1 MKNCHFFILPF
12 DLFLVN
18 LQINIYYIMD
28 NEENELTQGG
38 GQIFDINIEEHMKTA
53 YINYSM
59 SVIVSRALPDV
70 RDGLKP
76 VHRRVLFG
84 MFELGLYSNRPTK
97 KSARIVGEVLGK
109 YHPHGDSSVYDAM
122 VRLAQPWSMRYP
134 LVDGQGNFGSI
145 DGDSPAAMRY
155 TEARLSK
162 LAEEMLADL
171 DKDTVDFQNNF
182 DDSLREPVVLPAK
195 IPNLLLNGSSGI
207 AVGMATN
214 MPPHNLGEIV
224 DGIIAYIDNRDI
236 TVEELMNF
244 IKGPDFPTGGL
255 IYGIDGVIEA
265 YKTGRGR
272 VVVRGEAEF
281 VENNNKSQI
290 IIHSIP
296 YQVNKSDLV
305 QKIANL
311 VESKK
316 IDGITDIR
324 DESDRDGIR
333 VVIDLRRDANANV
346 ILNSLYKFSPLQSS
360 FSINNIALV
369 NGKPETLNLIQL
381 IHYYVEHRHEVI
393 IRRSKYELNEA
404 EKRAHILQGLL
415 KALDFIDEVIAII
428 RASETVDLAKTNLM
442 ERFDFSDIQ
451 ASAIVDMRLRT
462 LTGLE
467 RDKLES
473 EYNELMK
480 KIAYLKDVLSNVDL
494 QMQIIKDELLEIKQK
509 YNDKPRTEIDV
520 HGKNVRIEDLIADEP
535 VVITISHLG
544 YIKRTKLSDYRS
556 QNRGGKGKIASDIR
570 NEDFIENIY
579 IATNHDYLLL
589 FTKKGKVYWLRVF
602 EIPEAARNAKGKPI
616 QNLIAIDADDKIQT
630 IINTK
635 NLEDADAI
643 KDDYV
648 IFITTN
654 GIIKKTSLT
663 FYARPR
669 SSGIIALGIQE
680 DDNLLQVA
688 HTHGN
693 SEIFVATSEGKAVRF
708 DEKEVRPMG
717 RTATGV
723 KALSL
728 NSSTDKVIGMVALEN
743 ENQQILVISEKGYGK
758 RSLLSAYRKTHRGAK
773 GVKAMNITDKTGNIV
788 GIIDVDNPDDD
799 IMIIT
804 KNGIG
809 IRLNISNIPLLNRV
823 TQGVRII
830 NLNSDDAIASVA
842 KIAHDIDNGTINEI
856 KDDNLDIDETDVTIN
871 QDANIDEF

>member
-1 MKNCHFFILPF
+1 
-12 DLFLVN
+12 
-18 LQINIYYIMD
+18 MD

-84 MFELGLYSNRPTK
+84 MYELGLYSNRPTK

-134 LVDGQGNFGSI
+134 LVEGQGNFGSI

-171 DKDTVDFQNNF
+171 EKDTVDFQNNF
-182 DDSLREPVVLPAK
+182 DDSLREPMVLPSK

-214 MPPHNLGEIV
+214 MPPHNLGEVV

-236 TVEELMNF
+236 TVEELMNY

-272 VVVRGEAEF
+272 VVIRGEAEF

-290 IIHSIP
+290 IISSIP

-305 QKIANL
+305 QKIADL

-428 RASETVDLAKTNLM
+428 RASETVDIAKANLM

-451 ASAIVDMRLRT
+451 ATAIVDMRLRT

-473 EYNELMK
+473 EYDELMK

-494 QMQIIKDELLEIKQK
+494 QMQIIKNELLEIKQK

-570 NEDFIENIY
+570 NEDFIENLY

-635 NLEDADAI
+635 NLENADAI

-669 SSGIIALGIQE
+669 NSGIIALGIQD

-688 HTHGN
+688 LTHGN

-708 DEKEVRPMG
+708 NEGEVRPMG

-773 GVKAMNITDKTGNIV
+773 GIKAMNTTDKTGNLIS
-788 GIIDVDNPDDD
+788 IIDVDNPDDD

-809 IRLNISNIPLLNRV
+809 IRLNISNMPLLNRV

-842 KIAHDIDNGTINEI
+842 KIAHDIDNSSINEI
-856 KDDNLDIDETDVTIN
+856 EEDNIDIDETDATIN
-871 QDANIDEF
+871 QDANLEEL

>member
-1 MKNCHFFILPF
+1 
-12 DLFLVN
+12 
-18 LQINIYYIMD
+18 MD

-84 MFELGLYSNRPTK
+84 MYELGLYSNRPTK

-109 YHPHGDSSVYDAM
+109 YHPHGDSSVYGAM

-134 LVDGQGNFGSI
+134 LVEGQGNFGSI

-171 DKDTVDFQNNF
+171 EKDTVDFQNNF
-182 DDSLREPVVLPAK
+182 DDSLREPMVLPSK

-214 MPPHNLGEIV
+214 MPPHNLGEVV

-272 VVVRGEAEF
+272 VVIRGEAEF

-290 IIHSIP
+290 IISSIP

-305 QKIANL
+305 QKIADL

-428 RASETVDLAKTNLM
+428 RASETVDIAKANLM

-451 ASAIVDMRLRT
+451 AAAIVDMRLRT

-473 EYNELMK
+473 EYDELMK

-494 QMQIIKDELLEIKQK
+494 QMQIIKNELLEIKQK

-570 NEDFIENIY
+570 NEDFIENLY

-635 NLEDADAI
+635 NLENADAI

-669 SSGIIALGIQE
+669 NSGIIALGIQD

-688 HTHGN
+688 LTHGN

-708 DEKEVRPMG
+708 NEEEVRPMG

-773 GVKAMNITDKTGNIV
+773 GIKAMNTTDKTGNLIS
-788 GIIDVDNPDDD
+788 IIDVDNPDDD

-809 IRLNISNIPLLNRV
+809 IRLNISNMPLLNRV

-842 KIAHDIDNGTINEI
+842 KIAHDIDNSSINEI
-856 KDDNLDIDETDVTIN
+856 EEDNIDIDETDATDATIN
-871 QDANIDEF
+871 QDANLEEL

>member
-1 MKNCHFFILPF
+1 
-12 DLFLVN
+12 
-18 LQINIYYIMD
+18 MD

-84 MFELGLYSNRPTK
+84 MYELGLYSNRPTK

-134 LVDGQGNFGSI
+134 LVEGQGNFGSI

-171 DKDTVDFQNNF
+171 EKDTVDFQNNF
-182 DDSLREPVVLPAK
+182 DDSLREPMVLPSK

-214 MPPHNLGEIV
+214 MPPHNLGEVV

-272 VVVRGEAEF
+272 VVIRGEAEF

-290 IIHSIP
+290 IISSIP

-305 QKIANL
+305 QKIADL

-428 RASETVDLAKTNLM
+428 RASETVDIAKANLM

-451 ASAIVDMRLRT
+451 ATAIVDMRLRT

-473 EYNELMK
+473 EYDELMK

-494 QMQIIKDELLEIKQK
+494 QMQIIKNELLEIKQK

-570 NEDFIENIY
+570 NEDFIENLY

-589 FTKKGKVYWLRVF
+589 FTKKGKVYWMRVF

-635 NLEDADAI
+635 NLENADAI

-669 SSGIIALGIQE
+669 NSGIIALGIQD

-688 HTHGN
+688 LTHGN

-708 DEKEVRPMG
+708 NEEEVRPMG

-773 GVKAMNITDKTGNIV
+773 GIKAMNTTDKTGNLIS
-788 GIIDVDNPDDD
+788 IIDVDNPDDD

-809 IRLNISNIPLLNRV
+809 IRLNISNMPLLNRV

-842 KIAHDIDNGTINEI
+842 KIAHDIDNSSINEI
-856 KDDNLDIDETDVTIN
+856 EEDNLDIDETDATIN
-871 QDANIDEF
+871 QDANLEEL

>member
-1 MKNCHFFILPF
+1 
-12 DLFLVN
+12 
-18 LQINIYYIMD
+18 MD
-28 NEENELTQGG
+28 NEANELTQGG

-155 TEARLSK
+155 TEAKLSK

-182 DDSLREPVVLPAK
+182 DDSLREPMVLPAK

-290 IIHSIP
+290 IISSIP

-393 IRRSKYELNEA
+393 IRRSRYELNEA

-428 RASETVDLAKTNLM
+428 RASETVDIAKTNLM

-788 GIIDVDNPDDD
+788 SIIDVDNPDDD

-842 KIAHDIDNGTINEI
+842 KIAHDIDNGSINEI
-856 KDDNLDIDETDVTIN
+856 EEDNLNNDETDVTIN
-871 QDANIDEF
+871 QDANLDEF

>member
-1 MKNCHFFILPF
+1 
-12 DLFLVN
+12 
-18 LQINIYYIMD
+18 
-28 NEENELTQGG
+28 
-38 GQIFDINIEEHMKTA
+38 
-53 YINYSM
+53 
-59 SVIVSRALPDV
+59 
-70 RDGLKP
+70 
-76 VHRRVLFG
+76 
-84 MFELGLYSNRPTK
+84 
-97 KSARIVGEVLGK
+97 
-109 YHPHGDSSVYDAM
+109 
-122 VRLAQPWSMRYP
+122 
-134 LVDGQGNFGSI
+134 
-145 DGDSPAAMRY
+145 
-155 TEARLSK
+155 
-162 LAEEMLADL
+162 
-171 DKDTVDFQNNF
+171 
-182 DDSLREPVVLPAK
+182 
-195 IPNLLLNGSSGI
+195 
-207 AVGMATN
+207 
-214 MPPHNLGEIV
+214 MPPHNLGEVV

-272 VVVRGEAEF
+272 VVIRGEAEF

-290 IIHSIP
+290 IISSIP

-305 QKIANL
+305 QKIADL

-428 RASETVDLAKTNLM
+428 RASETVDIAKANLM

-451 ASAIVDMRLRT
+451 ATAIVDMRLRT

-473 EYNELMK
+473 EYDELMK

-494 QMQIIKDELLEIKQK
+494 QMQIIKNELLEIKQK

-570 NEDFIENIY
+570 NEDFIENLY

-635 NLEDADAI
+635 NLENADAI
-643 KDDYV
+643 KDD
-648 IFITTN
+648 
-654 GIIKKTSLT
+654 
-663 FYARPR
+663 
-669 SSGIIALGIQE
+669 
-680 DDNLLQVA
+680 
-688 HTHGN
+688 
-693 SEIFVATSEGKAVRF
+693 
-708 DEKEVRPMG
+708 
-717 RTATGV
+717 
-723 KALSL
+723 
-728 NSSTDKVIGMVALEN
+728 
-743 ENQQILVISEKGYGK
+743 
-758 RSLLSAYRKTHRGAK
+758 
-773 GVKAMNITDKTGNIV
+773 
-788 GIIDVDNPDDD
+788 
-799 IMIIT
+799 
-804 KNGIG
+804 
-809 IRLNISNIPLLNRV
+809 
-823 TQGVRII
+823 
-830 NLNSDDAIASVA
+830 
-842 KIAHDIDNGTINEI
+842 
-856 KDDNLDIDETDVTIN
+856 
-871 QDANIDEF
+871 

>member
-1 MKNCHFFILPF
+1 M
-12 DLFLVN
+12 
-18 LQINIYYIMD
+18 Y
-28 NEENELTQGG
+28 
-38 GQIFDINIEEHMKTA
+38 
-53 YINYSM
+53 
-59 SVIVSRALPDV
+59 
-70 RDGLKP
+70 
-76 VHRRVLFG
+76 
-84 MFELGLYSNRPTK
+84 ELGLYSNRPTK

-134 LVDGQGNFGSI
+134 LVEGQGNFGSI

-171 DKDTVDFQNNF
+171 EKDTVDFQNNF
-182 DDSLREPVVLPAK
+182 DDSLREPMVLPSK

-214 MPPHNLGEIV
+214 MPPHNLGEVV

-236 TVEELMNF
+236 TVEELMNY

-272 VVVRGEAEF
+272 VVIRGEAEF

-290 IIHSIP
+290 IISSIP

-305 QKIANL
+305 QKIADL

-428 RASETVDLAKTNLM
+428 RASETVDIAKANLM

-451 ASAIVDMRLRT
+451 AAAIVDMRLRT

-473 EYNELMK
+473 EYDELMK

-494 QMQIIKDELLEIKQK
+494 QMQIIKNELLEIKQK

-570 NEDFIENIY
+570 NEDFIENLY

-635 NLEDADAI
+635 NLENADAI

-669 SSGIIALGIQE
+669 NSGIIALGIQD

-688 HTHGN
+688 LTHGN

-708 DEKEVRPMG
+708 NEEEVRPMG

-773 GVKAMNITDKTGNIV
+773 GIKAMNTTDKTGNLIS
-788 GIIDVDNPDDD
+788 IIDVDNPDDD

-809 IRLNISNIPLLNRV
+809 IRLNISNMPLLNRV

-842 KIAHDIDNGTINEI
+842 KIAHDIDNSSINEI
-856 KDDNLDIDETDVTIN
+856 EEDNLDIDETDATIN
-871 QDANIDEF
+871 QNANLEEL

>member
-1 MKNCHFFILPF
+1 
-12 DLFLVN
+12 
-18 LQINIYYIMD
+18 MD

-84 MFELGLYSNRPTK
+84 MYELGLYSNRPTK

-134 LVDGQGNFGSI
+134 LVEGQGNFGSI

-171 DKDTVDFQNNF
+171 EKDTVDFQNNF
-182 DDSLREPVVLPAK
+182 DDSLREPMVLPSK

-214 MPPHNLGEIV
+214 MPPHNLGEVV

-236 TVEELMNF
+236 TVEELMNY

-272 VVVRGEAEF
+272 VVIRGEAEF

-290 IIHSIP
+290 IISSIP

-305 QKIANL
+305 QKIADL

-428 RASETVDLAKTNLM
+428 RASETVDIAKANLM

-451 ASAIVDMRLRT
+451 ATAIVDMRLRT

-473 EYNELMK
+473 EYDELMK

-494 QMQIIKDELLEIKQK
+494 QMQIIKNELLEIKQK

-570 NEDFIENIY
+570 NEDFIENLY

-635 NLEDADAI
+635 NLENADAI

-669 SSGIIALGIQE
+669 NSGIIALGIQD

-688 HTHGN
+688 LTHGN

-708 DEKEVRPMG
+708 NEEEVRPMG

-773 GVKAMNITDKTGNIV
+773 GIKAMNTTDKTGNLV
-788 GIIDVDNPDDD
+788 SIIDVDNPDDD

-809 IRLNISNIPLLNRV
+809 IRLNISNMPLLNRV

-842 KIAHDIDNGTINEI
+842 KIAHDIDNSSINEI
-856 KDDNLDIDETDVTIN
+856 EEDNIDIDETDATIN
-871 QDANIDEF
+871 QDANLEEL

>member
-1 MKNCHFFILPF
+1 
-12 DLFLVN
+12 
-18 LQINIYYIMD
+18 
-28 NEENELTQGG
+28 
-38 GQIFDINIEEHMKTA
+38 
-53 YINYSM
+53 
-59 SVIVSRALPDV
+59 
-70 RDGLKP
+70 
-76 VHRRVLFG
+76 
-84 MFELGLYSNRPTK
+84 
-97 KSARIVGEVLGK
+97 
-109 YHPHGDSSVYDAM
+109 
-122 VRLAQPWSMRYP
+122 
-134 LVDGQGNFGSI
+134 
-145 DGDSPAAMRY
+145 
-155 TEARLSK
+155 
-162 LAEEMLADL
+162 
-171 DKDTVDFQNNF
+171 
-182 DDSLREPVVLPAK
+182 
-195 IPNLLLNGSSGI
+195 
-207 AVGMATN
+207 
-214 MPPHNLGEIV
+214 
-224 DGIIAYIDNRDI
+224 
-236 TVEELMNF
+236 LMNF

-272 VVVRGEAEF
+272 VVIRGEAEF

-290 IIHSIP
+290 IISSIP

-305 QKIANL
+305 QKIADL

-428 RASETVDLAKTNLM
+428 RASETVDIAKANLM

-451 ASAIVDMRLRT
+451 ATAIVDMRLRT

-473 EYNELMK
+473 EYDELMK

-494 QMQIIKDELLEIKQK
+494 QMQIIKNELLEIKQK

-570 NEDFIENIY
+570 NEDFIENLY

-635 NLEDADAI
+635 NLENADAI

-663 FYARPR
+663 FYARR
-669 SSGIIALGIQE
+669 RNSGIIALGIQD

-688 HTHGN
+688 LTHGN

-708 DEKEVRPMG
+708 NEEEVRPMG

-773 GVKAMNITDKTGNIV
+773 GIKAMNTTDKTGNLIS
-788 GIIDVDNPDDD
+788 IIDVDNPDDD

-809 IRLNISNIPLLNRV
+809 IRLNISNMPLLNRV

-842 KIAHDIDNGTINEI
+842 KIAHDIDNSSINEI
-856 KDDNLDIDETDVTIN
+856 EEDNLDIDETDATIN
-871 QDANIDEF
+871 QDANLEEL

>member
-1 MKNCHFFILPF
+1 
-12 DLFLVN
+12 
-18 LQINIYYIMD
+18 MD
-28 NEENELTQGG
+28 EENELTQGG

-155 TEARLSK
+155 TEAKLSK

-182 DDSLREPVVLPAK
+182 DDSLREPMVLPAK

-290 IIHSIP
+290 IISSIP

-324 DESDRDGIR
+324 DESDKDGIR

-428 RASETVDLAKTNLM
+428 RASETVDLAKANLI

-451 ASAIVDMRLRT
+451 ATAIVDMRLRT

-473 EYNELMK
+473 EYDELMK
-480 KIAYLKDVLSNVDL
+480 KIAYLQDVLSNVDL

-570 NEDFIENIY
+570 NEDFIENLY

-616 QNLIAIDADDKIQT
+616 QNLIAINADDKIQT

>member
-1 MKNCHFFILPF
+1 
-12 DLFLVN
+12 
-18 LQINIYYIMD
+18 MD

-84 MFELGLYSNRPTK
+84 MYELGLYSNRPTK

-134 LVDGQGNFGSI
+134 LVEGQGNFGSI

-171 DKDTVDFQNNF
+171 EKDTVDFQNNF
-182 DDSLREPVVLPAK
+182 DDSLREPMVLPSK

-214 MPPHNLGEIV
+214 MPPHNLGEVV

-236 TVEELMNF
+236 TVEELMNY

-272 VVVRGEAEF
+272 VVIRGEAEF

-290 IIHSIP
+290 IISSIP

-305 QKIANL
+305 QKIADL

-428 RASETVDLAKTNLM
+428 RASETVDIAKANLM

-451 ASAIVDMRLRT
+451 ATAIVDMRLRT

-473 EYNELMK
+473 EYDELMK

-494 QMQIIKDELLEIKQK
+494 QMQIIKNELLEIKQK

-570 NEDFIENIY
+570 NEDFIENLY

-635 NLEDADAI
+635 NLENADAI

-669 SSGIIALGIQE
+669 NSGIIALGIQD

-688 HTHGN
+688 LTHGN

-708 DEKEVRPMG
+708 NEEEVRPMG

-773 GVKAMNITDKTGNIV
+773 GIKAMNTTDKTGNLIS
-788 GIIDVDNPDDD
+788 IIDVDNPDDD

-809 IRLNISNIPLLNRV
+809 IRLNISNMPLLNRV

-842 KIAHDIDNGTINEI
+842 KIAHDIDNSSINEI
-856 KDDNLDIDETDVTIN
+856 EEDNLDIDETDATIN
-871 QDANIDEF
+871 QDANLEEL

>member
-1 MKNCHFFILPF
+1 
-12 DLFLVN
+12 
-18 LQINIYYIMD
+18 MD
-28 NEENELTQGG
+28 NENELKQGG
-38 GQIFDINIEEHMKTA
+38 GQVFDINIEEHMKTA

-76 VHRRVLFG
+76 VHRRVLYG
-84 MFELGLYSNRPTK
+84 MDGLGLASNKATK

-134 LVDGQGNFGSI
+134 LVEGQGNFGSI

-155 TEARLSK
+155 TEARLTK

-171 DKDTVDFQNNF
+171 DKNTVDFQNNF
-182 DDSLREPVVLPAK
+182 DDSLTEPTVLPAK
-195 IPNLLLNGSSGI
+195 IPNLLLNGASGI

-214 MPPHNLGEIV
+214 MPPHNLGEVVDAIV
-224 DGIIAYIDNRDI
+224 AYIDNRDI

-244 IKGPDFPTGGL
+244 IKGPDFPTGGI

-290 IIHSIP
+290 IISSIP

-305 QKIANL
+305 QKIADL

-324 DESDRDGIR
+324 DESNREGIR
-333 VVIDLRRDANANV
+333 IVIDLRRDANANV
-346 ILNSLYKFSPLQSS
+346 ILNSLYKFSTLQSS

-428 RASETVDLAKTNLM
+428 RASETVDKAKTNLI

-451 ASAIVDMRLRT
+451 ATAIVDMRLRT

-467 RDKLES
+467 RDKLQS
-473 EYNELMK
+473 EYDELMK
-480 KIAYLKDVLSNVDL
+480 KIAYLKDILSNVDL
-494 QMQIIKDELLEIKQK
+494 QMKIIKDELLEIKEK
-509 YNDKPRTEIDV
+509 YNDKTRTEIDV

-544 YIKRTKLSDYRS
+544 YIKRTKLVDYRS

-570 NEDFIENIY
+570 NEDFIENMY

-616 QNLIAIDADDKIQT
+616 QNLIAIDSDDKIQT

-635 NLEDADAI
+635 NLDNPDAI

-648 IFITTN
+648 IFITTK
-654 GIIKKTSLT
+654 GIIKKTSLS

-669 SSGIIALGIQE
+669 SSGIIALGIQD

-688 HTHGN
+688 LTHGN

-708 DEKEVRPMG
+708 NEKEVRPMG

-723 KALSL
+723 KAISL
-728 NSSTDKVIGMVALEN
+728 NSAKDKVIGMVALEN
-743 ENQQILVISEKGYGK
+743 ENQQILVLSEKGYGK
-758 RSLLSAYRKTHRGAK
+758 RSLLSAYRKTHRSAK
-773 GVKAMNITDKTGNIV
+773 GIKAMNITNKTGNLI
-788 GIIDVDNPDDD
+788 GIIDVDNENDD

-809 IRLNISNIPLLNRV
+809 IRLNIANIPLLNRV

-830 NLNSDDAIASVA
+830 NLNTDDSLASIA
-842 KIAHDIDNGTINEI
+842 KIAHDIDNGLINE
-856 KDDNLDIDETDVTIN
+856 LDVNNDEVNIDTNETDITIN
-871 QDANIDEF
+871 QDTDIDKF

>member
-1 MKNCHFFILPF
+1 
-12 DLFLVN
+12 
-18 LQINIYYIMD
+18 MD

-84 MFELGLYSNRPTK
+84 MYELGLYSNRPTK

-109 YHPHGDSSVYDAM
+109 YHPHGDLSVYDAM

-134 LVDGQGNFGSI
+134 LVEGQGNFGSI

-171 DKDTVDFQNNF
+171 EKDTVDFQNNF
-182 DDSLREPVVLPAK
+182 DDSLREPMVLPSK

-214 MPPHNLGEIV
+214 MPPHNLGEVV

-272 VVVRGEAEF
+272 VVIRGEAEF

-290 IIHSIP
+290 IISSIP

-305 QKIANL
+305 QKIADL

-428 RASETVDLAKTNLM
+428 RASETVDIAKANLM

-451 ASAIVDMRLRT
+451 AAAIVDMRLRT

-473 EYNELMK
+473 EYDELMK

-494 QMQIIKDELLEIKQK
+494 QMQIIKNELLEIKQK

-570 NEDFIENIY
+570 NEDFIENLY

-635 NLEDADAI
+635 NLENADAI

-669 SSGIIALGIQE
+669 NSGIIALGIQD

-688 HTHGN
+688 LTHGN

-708 DEKEVRPMG
+708 NEEEVRPMG

-773 GVKAMNITDKTGNIV
+773 GIKAMNTTDKTGNLIS
-788 GIIDVDNPDDD
+788 IIDVDNPDDD

-809 IRLNISNIPLLNRV
+809 IRLNISNMPLLNRV

-842 KIAHDIDNGTINEI
+842 KIAHDIDNSSINEI
-856 KDDNLDIDETDVTIN
+856 EEDNLDIDETDATIN
-871 QDANIDEF
+871 QDANLEEL

>member
-1 MKNCHFFILPF
+1 
-12 DLFLVN
+12 
-18 LQINIYYIMD
+18 MD

-84 MFELGLYSNRPTK
+84 MYELGLYSNRPTK

-134 LVDGQGNFGSI
+134 LVEGQGNFGSI

-171 DKDTVDFQNNF
+171 EKDTVDFQNNF
-182 DDSLREPVVLPAK
+182 DDSLREPMVLPSK

-214 MPPHNLGEIV
+214 MPPHNLGEVV

-236 TVEELMNF
+236 TVEELMNY

-272 VVVRGEAEF
+272 VVIRGEAEF

-290 IIHSIP
+290 IISSIP

-305 QKIANL
+305 QKIADL

-428 RASETVDLAKTNLM
+428 RASETVDIAKANLM

-451 ASAIVDMRLRT
+451 ATAIVDMRLRT

-473 EYNELMK
+473 EYDELMK

-494 QMQIIKDELLEIKQK
+494 QMQIIKNELLEIKQK

-570 NEDFIENIY
+570 NEDFIENLY

-635 NLEDADAI
+635 NLENADAI

-669 SSGIIALGIQE
+669 NSGIIALGIQD

-688 HTHGN
+688 LTHGN

-708 DEKEVRPMG
+708 NEEEVRPMG

-773 GVKAMNITDKTGNIV
+773 GIKAMNTTDKTGNLIS
-788 GIIDVDNPDDD
+788 IIDVDNPDDD

-809 IRLNISNIPLLNRV
+809 IRLNISNMPLLNRV

-842 KIAHDIDNGTINEI
+842 KIAHDIDNSSINEI
-856 KDDNLDIDETDVTIN
+856 EEDNIDIDETDATIN
-871 QDANIDEF
+871 QDANLEEL

>member
-1 MKNCHFFILPF
+1 
-12 DLFLVN
+12 
-18 LQINIYYIMD
+18 MD

-84 MFELGLYSNRPTK
+84 MYELGLYSNRPTK

-134 LVDGQGNFGSI
+134 LVEGQGNFGSI

-171 DKDTVDFQNNF
+171 EKDTVDFQNNF
-182 DDSLREPVVLPAK
+182 DDSLREPMVLPSK

-214 MPPHNLGEIV
+214 MPPHNLGEVV

-272 VVVRGEAEF
+272 VVIRGEAEF

-290 IIHSIP
+290 IISSIP

-305 QKIANL
+305 QKIADL

-428 RASETVDLAKTNLM
+428 RASETVDIAKANLM

-451 ASAIVDMRLRT
+451 ATAIVDMRLRT

-473 EYNELMK
+473 EYDELMK

-494 QMQIIKDELLEIKQK
+494 QMQIIKNELLEIKQK

-570 NEDFIENIY
+570 NEDFIENLY

-635 NLEDADAI
+635 NLENADAI

-669 SSGIIALGIQE
+669 NSGIIALGIQD

-688 HTHGN
+688 LTHGN

-708 DEKEVRPMG
+708 NEEEVRPMG

-773 GVKAMNITDKTGNIV
+773 GIKAMNTTDKTGNLIS
-788 GIIDVDNPDDD
+788 IIDVDNPDDD

-842 KIAHDIDNGTINEI
+842 KIAHDIDNSPINENEI
-856 KDDNLDIDETDVTIN
+856 EEDNLDIDETDVTID
-871 QDANIDEF
+871 QDANLDEL

>member
-1 MKNCHFFILPF
+1 
-12 DLFLVN
+12 
-18 LQINIYYIMD
+18 MD

-84 MFELGLYSNRPTK
+84 MYELGLYSNRPTK

-134 LVDGQGNFGSI
+134 LVEGQGNFGSI

-171 DKDTVDFQNNF
+171 EKDTVDFQNNF
-182 DDSLREPVVLPAK
+182 DDSLREPMVLPSK

-214 MPPHNLGEIV
+214 MPPHNLGEVV

-236 TVEELMNF
+236 TVEELMNY

-272 VVVRGEAEF
+272 VVIRGEAEF

-290 IIHSIP
+290 IISSIP

-305 QKIANL
+305 QKIADL

-428 RASETVDLAKTNLM
+428 RASETVDIAKANLM

-451 ASAIVDMRLRT
+451 ATAIVDMRLRT

-473 EYNELMK
+473 EYDELMK

-494 QMQIIKDELLEIKQK
+494 QMQIIKNELLEIKQK

-570 NEDFIENIY
+570 NEDFIENLY

-635 NLEDADAI
+635 NLENADAI

-669 SSGIIALGIQE
+669 NSGIIALGIQD

-688 HTHGN
+688 LTHGN

-708 DEKEVRPMG
+708 NEGEVRPMG

-773 GVKAMNITDKTGNIV
+773 GIKAMNTTDKTGNLIS
-788 GIIDVDNPDDD
+788 IIDVDNPDDD

-809 IRLNISNIPLLNRV
+809 IRLNISNMPLLNRV

-842 KIAHDIDNGTINEI
+842 KIAHDIDNSSINEI
-856 KDDNLDIDETDVTIN
+856 EEDNLDIDETDATIN
-871 QDANIDEF
+871 QDANLDEL

>member
-1 MKNCHFFILPF
+1 
-12 DLFLVN
+12 
-18 LQINIYYIMD
+18 MD

-84 MFELGLYSNRPTK
+84 MYELGLYSNRPTK

-134 LVDGQGNFGSI
+134 LVEGQGNFGSI

-171 DKDTVDFQNNF
+171 EKDTVDFQNNF
-182 DDSLREPVVLPAK
+182 DDSLREPMVLPSK

-214 MPPHNLGEIV
+214 MPPHNLGEVV

-272 VVVRGEAEF
+272 VVIRGEAEF

-290 IIHSIP
+290 IISSIP

-305 QKIANL
+305 QKIADL

-428 RASETVDLAKTNLM
+428 RASETVDIAKANLM

-451 ASAIVDMRLRT
+451 ATAIVDMRLRT

-473 EYNELMK
+473 EYDELMK

-494 QMQIIKDELLEIKQK
+494 QMQIIKNELLEIKQK

-570 NEDFIENIY
+570 NEDFIENLY

-635 NLEDADAI
+635 NLENADAI

-669 SSGIIALGIQE
+669 NSGIIALGIQD

-688 HTHGN
+688 LTHGN

-708 DEKEVRPMG
+708 NEGEVRPMG

-773 GVKAMNITDKTGNIV
+773 GIKAMNTTDKTGNLIS
-788 GIIDVDNPDDD
+788 IIDVDNPDDD

-809 IRLNISNIPLLNRV
+809 IRLNISNMPLLNRV

-842 KIAHDIDNGTINEI
+842 KIAHDIDNSSINEI
-856 KDDNLDIDETDVTIN
+856 EEDNIDIDETDATIN
-871 QDANIDEF
+871 QDANLEEL

>member
-1 MKNCHFFILPF
+1 
-12 DLFLVN
+12 
-18 LQINIYYIMD
+18 
-28 NEENELTQGG
+28 
-38 GQIFDINIEEHMKTA
+38 
-53 YINYSM
+53 
-59 SVIVSRALPDV
+59 
-70 RDGLKP
+70 
-76 VHRRVLFG
+76 
-84 MFELGLYSNRPTK
+84 
-97 KSARIVGEVLGK
+97 
-109 YHPHGDSSVYDAM
+109 
-122 VRLAQPWSMRYP
+122 
-134 LVDGQGNFGSI
+134 FGSI

-182 DDSLREPVVLPAK
+182 DDSLREPMVLPSK

-214 MPPHNLGEIV
+214 MPPHNLGEVV
-224 DGIIAYIDNRDI
+224 DSIIAYIDNRDI
-236 TVEELMNF
+236 TVEELMKF

-305 QKIANL
+305 QKIADL

-393 IRRSKYELNEA
+393 IRRSRYELNEA

-428 RASETVDLAKTNLM
+428 RASETVDIAKTNLM

-473 EYNELMK
+473 EYDELMK
-480 KIAYLKDVLSNVDL
+480 KIAYLKDVLNNVDL

-602 EIPEAARNAKGKPI
+602 EIPEAARNTKGKPI

-635 NLEDADAI
+635 NLENTDAI

-669 SSGIIALGIQE
+669 NSGIIALGIQD

-688 HTHGN
+688 LTHGN

-708 DEKEVRPMG
+708 NEKEVRPMG

-773 GVKAMNITDKTGNIV
+773 GIKAMNTTDKTGNLIA
-788 GIIDVDNPDDD
+788 IIDVDNPDDD

-809 IRLNISNIPLLNRV
+809 IRLNISNIPQLNRV

-842 KIAHDIDNGTINEI
+842 KIAHDIDNGSINEI
-856 KDDNLDIDETDVTIN
+856 EEDNINNDKTDVTIN
-871 QDANIDEF
+871 QDANLDEL

>member
-1 MKNCHFFILPF
+1 
-12 DLFLVN
+12 
-18 LQINIYYIMD
+18 MD
-28 NEENELTQGG
+28 NENELKQGG
-38 GQIFDINIEEHMKTA
+38 GQVFDINIEEHMKTA

-76 VHRRVLFG
+76 VHRRVLYG
-84 MFELGLYSNRPTK
+84 MDGLGLASNKATK

-134 LVDGQGNFGSI
+134 LVEGQGNFGSI

-155 TEARLSK
+155 TEARLTK

-171 DKDTVDFQNNF
+171 DKNTVDFQNNF
-182 DDSLREPVVLPAK
+182 DDSLTEPTVLPAK
-195 IPNLLLNGSSGI
+195 IPNLLLNGASGI

-214 MPPHNLGEIV
+214 MPPHNLGEVVDAIV
-224 DGIIAYIDNRDI
+224 AYIDNRDI

-244 IKGPDFPTGGL
+244 IKGPDFPTGGI

-272 VVVRGEAEF
+272 VVVRGEAEY

-290 IIHSIP
+290 IISSIP

-305 QKIANL
+305 QKIADL

-324 DESDRDGIR
+324 DESNREGIR
-333 VVIDLRRDANANV
+333 IVIDLRRDANANV
-346 ILNSLYKFSPLQSS
+346 ILNSLYKFSTLQSS

-428 RASETVDLAKTNLM
+428 RASETVDKAKTNLI

-451 ASAIVDMRLRT
+451 ATAIVDMRLRT

-467 RDKLES
+467 RDKLQS
-473 EYNELMK
+473 EYDELMK
-480 KIAYLKDVLSNVDL
+480 KIAYLKDILSNVDL
-494 QMQIIKDELLEIKQK
+494 QMKIIKDELLEIKEK
-509 YNDKPRTEIDV
+509 YNDKTRTEIDV

-544 YIKRTKLSDYRS
+544 YIKRTKLVDYRS

-570 NEDFIENIY
+570 NEDFIENMY

-616 QNLIAIDADDKIQT
+616 QNLIAIDSDDKIQT

-635 NLEDADAI
+635 NLDNPDAI

-648 IFITTN
+648 IFITTK
-654 GIIKKTSLT
+654 GIIKKTSLS

-669 SSGIIALGIQE
+669 SSGIIALGIQD

-688 HTHGN
+688 LTHGN

-708 DEKEVRPMG
+708 NEKEVRPMG

-723 KALSL
+723 KAISL
-728 NSSTDKVIGMVALEN
+728 NSAKDKVIGMVALEN
-743 ENQQILVISEKGYGK
+743 ENQQILVLSEKGYGK
-758 RSLLSAYRKTHRGAK
+758 RSLLSAYRKTHRSAK
-773 GVKAMNITDKTGNIV
+773 GIKAMNITNKTGNLI
-788 GIIDVDNPDDD
+788 GIIDVDNENDD

-809 IRLNISNIPLLNRV
+809 IRLNIANIPLLNRV

-830 NLNSDDAIASVA
+830 NLNTDDSLASIA
-842 KIAHDIDNGTINEI
+842 KIAHDIDNGLINE
-856 KDDNLDIDETDVTIN
+856 LDVNNDEVNIDTNETDITIN
-871 QDANIDEF
+871 QDTDIDKF

>member
-1 MKNCHFFILPF
+1 
-12 DLFLVN
+12 
-18 LQINIYYIMD
+18 MD

-84 MFELGLYSNRPTK
+84 MYELGLYSNRPTK

-134 LVDGQGNFGSI
+134 LVEGQGNFGSI

-171 DKDTVDFQNNF
+171 EKDTVDFQNNF
-182 DDSLREPVVLPAK
+182 DDSLREPMVLPSK

-214 MPPHNLGEIV
+214 MPPHNLGEVV

-272 VVVRGEAEF
+272 VVIRGEAEF

-290 IIHSIP
+290 IISSIP

-305 QKIANL
+305 QKIADL

-428 RASETVDLAKTNLM
+428 RASETVDIAKANLM

-451 ASAIVDMRLRT
+451 ATAIVDMRLRT

-473 EYNELMK
+473 EYDELMK

-494 QMQIIKDELLEIKQK
+494 QMQIIKNELLEIKQK

-556 QNRGGKGKIASDIR
+556 QNRGGKGKKASDIR
-570 NEDFIENIY
+570 NEDFIENLY

-635 NLEDADAI
+635 NLENADAI

-669 SSGIIALGIQE
+669 NSGIIALGIQD

-688 HTHGN
+688 LTHGN

-708 DEKEVRPMG
+708 NEEEVRPMG

-773 GVKAMNITDKTGNIV
+773 GIKAMNTTDKTGNLIS
-788 GIIDVDNPDDD
+788 IIDVDNPDDD

-809 IRLNISNIPLLNRV
+809 IRLNISNMPLLNRV

-842 KIAHDIDNGTINEI
+842 KIAHDIDNSSINEI
-856 KDDNLDIDETDVTIN
+856 EEDNIDIDETDATIN
-871 QDANIDEF
+871 QDANLEEL

>member
-1 MKNCHFFILPF
+1 
-12 DLFLVN
+12 
-18 LQINIYYIMD
+18 MD

-182 DDSLREPVVLPAK
+182 DDSLREPMVLPSK

-236 TVEELMNF
+236 TVEELMKF

-305 QKIANL
+305 QKIADL

-428 RASETVDLAKTNLM
+428 RASETVDIAKANLM
-442 ERFDFSDIQ
+442 ERFEFSDIQ
-451 ASAIVDMRLRT
+451 ATAIVDMRLRT

-473 EYNELMK
+473 EYDELMK
-480 KIAYLKDVLSNVDL
+480 KIAYLKDVLANVDL

-570 NEDFIENIY
+570 NEDFIENLY

-602 EIPEAARNAKGKPI
+602 EIPEAARNTKGKPI

-635 NLEDADAI
+635 NLENTDAI

-669 SSGIIALGIQE
+669 NSGIIALGIQD

-688 HTHGN
+688 LTHGN

-708 DEKEVRPMG
+708 NEKEVRPMG

-773 GVKAMNITDKTGNIV
+773 GIKAMNTTDKTGNLIA
-788 GIIDVDNPDDD
+788 IIDVDNPDDD

-842 KIAHDIDNGTINEI
+842 KIAHDIDNGSINEI
-856 KDDNLDIDETDVTIN
+856 EEDNLNNDETDVTIN
-871 QDANIDEF
+871 QDANLDEL

>member
-1 MKNCHFFILPF
+1 
-12 DLFLVN
+12 
-18 LQINIYYIMD
+18 MD
-28 NEENELTQGG
+28 EENELTQGG

-155 TEARLSK
+155 TEAKLSK

-182 DDSLREPVVLPAK
+182 DDSLREPMVLPAK

-290 IIHSIP
+290 IISSIP

-324 DESDRDGIR
+324 DESDKDGIR

-428 RASETVDLAKTNLM
+428 RASETVDLAKANLI

-451 ASAIVDMRLRT
+451 ATAIVDMRLRT

-473 EYNELMK
+473 EYDELMK
-480 KIAYLKDVLSNVDL
+480 KIAYLQDVLSNVDL

-570 NEDFIENIY
+570 NEDFIENLY

-788 GIIDVDNPDDD
+788 SIIDVDNPDDD

-842 KIAHDIDNGTINEI
+842 KIAHDIDNGSINEI
-856 KDDNLDIDETDVTIN
+856 EEDNLNNDETDVTIN
-871 QDANIDEF
+871 QDANLDEF

>member
-1 MKNCHFFILPF
+1 
-12 DLFLVN
+12 
-18 LQINIYYIMD
+18 MD

-84 MFELGLYSNRPTK
+84 MYELGLYSNRPTK

-134 LVDGQGNFGSI
+134 LVEGQGNFGSI

-171 DKDTVDFQNNF
+171 EKDTVDFQNNF
-182 DDSLREPVVLPAK
+182 DDSLREPMVLPSK

-214 MPPHNLGEIV
+214 MPPHNLGEVV

-236 TVEELMNF
+236 TVEELMNY

-272 VVVRGEAEF
+272 VVIRGEAEF

-290 IIHSIP
+290 IISSIP

-305 QKIANL
+305 QKIADL

-428 RASETVDLAKTNLM
+428 RASETVDIAKANLM

-451 ASAIVDMRLRT
+451 ATAIVDMRLRT

-473 EYNELMK
+473 EYDELMK

-494 QMQIIKDELLEIKQK
+494 QMQIIKNELLEIKQK

-570 NEDFIENIY
+570 NEDFIENLY

-635 NLEDADAI
+635 NLENADAI

-669 SSGIIALGIQE
+669 NSGIIALGIQD

-688 HTHGN
+688 LTHGN

-708 DEKEVRPMG
+708 NEEEVRPMG

-773 GVKAMNITDKTGNIV
+773 GIKAMNTTDKTGNLV
-788 GIIDVDNPDDD
+788 SIIDVDNPDDD

-809 IRLNISNIPLLNRV
+809 IRLNISNMPLLNRV

-842 KIAHDIDNGTINEI
+842 KIAHDIDNSSINEI
-856 KDDNLDIDETDVTIN
+856 EEDNLDIDETDATIN
-871 QDANIDEF
+871 QDANLEEL

>member
-1 MKNCHFFILPF
+1 
-12 DLFLVN
+12 
-18 LQINIYYIMD
+18 MD

-84 MFELGLYSNRPTK
+84 MYELGLYSNRPTK

-134 LVDGQGNFGSI
+134 LVEGQGNFGSI

-171 DKDTVDFQNNF
+171 EKDTVDFQNNF
-182 DDSLREPVVLPAK
+182 DDSLREPMVLPSK

-214 MPPHNLGEIV
+214 MPPHNLGEVV

-272 VVVRGEAEF
+272 VVIRGEAEF

-290 IIHSIP
+290 IISSIP

-305 QKIANL
+305 QKIADL

-428 RASETVDLAKTNLM
+428 RASETVDIAKANLM

-451 ASAIVDMRLRT
+451 ATAIVDMRLRT

-473 EYNELMK
+473 EYDELMK

-494 QMQIIKDELLEIKQK
+494 QMQIIKNELLEIKQK

-570 NEDFIENIY
+570 NEDFIENLY

-635 NLEDADAI
+635 NLENADAI

-669 SSGIIALGIQE
+669 NSGIIALGIQD

-688 HTHGN
+688 LTHGN

-708 DEKEVRPMG
+708 NEEEVRPMG

-773 GVKAMNITDKTGNIV
+773 GIKAMNTTDKTGNLIS
-788 GIIDVDNPDDD
+788 IIDVDNPDDD

-809 IRLNISNIPLLNRV
+809 IRLNISNMPLLNRV

-842 KIAHDIDNGTINEI
+842 KIAHDIDNSSINEMEE
-856 KDDNLDIDETDVTIN
+856 DNLDIDETDATIN
-871 QDANIDEF
+871 QDANLDEL

>member
-1 MKNCHFFILPF
+1 
-12 DLFLVN
+12 
-18 LQINIYYIMD
+18 MD
-28 NEENELTQGG
+28 NENELTQEG

-76 VHRRVLFG
+76 VHRRVLYG
-84 MFELGLYSNRPTK
+84 MDGLGLASNKATK

-134 LVDGQGNFGSI
+134 LVEGQGNFGSI

-155 TEARLSK
+155 TEARLTK

-182 DDSLREPVVLPAK
+182 DDSLTEPTVLPAK
-195 IPNLLLNGSSGI
+195 IPNLLLNGASGI

-214 MPPHNLGEIV
+214 MPPHNLGEVVDAIV
-224 DGIIAYIDNRDI
+224 AYIDNRNI
-236 TVEELMNF
+236 TVEELMNY
-244 IKGPDFPTGGL
+244 IKGPDFPTGGI

-290 IIHSIP
+290 IISSIP

-305 QKIANL
+305 QKIAEL
-311 VESKK
+311 VETKK

-324 DESDRDGIR
+324 DESNREGIR
-333 VVIDLRRDANANV
+333 IVIDLRRDANANV

-381 IHYYVEHRHEVI
+381 IHYYVEHRHEVV
-393 IRRSKYELNEA
+393 IRRSKFELNEA

-428 RASETVDLAKTNLM
+428 RASETVDIAKTNLI
-442 ERFDFSDIQ
+442 ERYDFSDIQ
-451 ASAIVDMRLRT
+451 ATAIVDMRLRT

-467 RDKLES
+467 RDKLQS
-473 EYNELMK
+473 EYDELMK
-480 KIAYLKDVLSNVDL
+480 KIAYLKDILSNVDL
-494 QMQIIKDELLEIKQK
+494 QMKIIKDELLEIKEK
-509 YNDKPRTEIDV
+509 YNDKTRTEIDV

-535 VVITISHLG
+535 VVITISHMG
-544 YIKRTKLSDYRS
+544 YIKRTKLTDYRS

-589 FTKKGKVYWLRVF
+589 FTKKAKVYWLRVF

-635 NLEDADAI
+635 NLDNPDAI

-648 IFITTN
+648 IFITTK
-654 GIIKKTSLT
+654 GIIKKTSLS

-669 SSGIIALGIQE
+669 SSGIIALGIQ
-680 DDNLLQVA
+680 DDDDLLQVA
-688 HTHGN
+688 LTHGN

-708 DEKEVRPMG
+708 NEKEVRPMG

-728 NSSTDKVIGMVALEN
+728 NSDTDKVIGMVALEN

-758 RSLLSAYRKTHRGAK
+758 RSLLSAYRKTHRSAK
-773 GVKAMNITDKTGNIV
+773 GIKAMNITSKTGNLI
-788 GIIDVDNPDDD
+788 GIIDVNNENDD

-809 IRLNISNIPLLNRV
+809 IRLNIANIPLLNRV

-830 NLNSDDAIASVA
+830 NLNSDDAIASIA
-842 KIAHDIDNGTINEI
+842 KIAHDIDSSSLNEDDETPDTNETDIIINQ
-856 KDDNLDIDETDVTIN
+856 DNDIDE
-871 QDANIDEF
+871 F

>member
-1 MKNCHFFILPF
+1 M
-12 DLFLVN
+12 
-18 LQINIYYIMD
+18 MD
-28 NEENELTQGG
+28 NENELTQEG

-76 VHRRVLFG
+76 VHRRVLYG
-84 MFELGLYSNRPTK
+84 MDGLGLASNKATK

-134 LVDGQGNFGSI
+134 LVEGQGNFGSI

-155 TEARLSK
+155 TEARLTK

-182 DDSLREPVVLPAK
+182 DDSLTEPTVLPAK
-195 IPNLLLNGSSGI
+195 IPNLLLNGASGI

-214 MPPHNLGEIV
+214 MPPHNLGEVVDAIV
-224 DGIIAYIDNRDI
+224 AYIDNRNI
-236 TVEELMNF
+236 TVEELMNY
-244 IKGPDFPTGGL
+244 IKGPDFPTGGI

-290 IIHSIP
+290 IISSIP

-305 QKIANL
+305 QKIAEL
-311 VESKK
+311 VETKK

-324 DESDRDGIR
+324 DESNREGIR
-333 VVIDLRRDANANV
+333 IVIDLRRDANANV

-381 IHYYVEHRHEVI
+381 IHYYVEHRHEVV
-393 IRRSKYELNEA
+393 IRRSKFELNEA

-428 RASETVDLAKTNLM
+428 RASETVDIAKTNLI

-451 ASAIVDMRLRT
+451 ATAIVDMRLRT

-467 RDKLES
+467 RDKLQS
-473 EYNELMK
+473 EYDELMK
-480 KIAYLKDVLSNVDL
+480 KIAYLKDILSNVDL
-494 QMQIIKDELLEIKQK
+494 QMKIIKDELLEIKEK
-509 YNDKPRTEIDV
+509 YNDKTRTEIDV

-535 VVITISHLG
+535 VVITISHMG
-544 YIKRTKLSDYRS
+544 YIKRTKLTDYRS

-589 FTKKGKVYWLRVF
+589 FTKKAKVYWLRVF

-635 NLEDADAI
+635 NLDNPDAI

-648 IFITTN
+648 IFITTK
-654 GIIKKTSLT
+654 GIIKKTSLS

-669 SSGIIALGIQE
+669 SSGIIALGIQ
-680 DDNLLQVA
+680 DDDDLLQVA
-688 HTHGN
+688 LTHGN

-708 DEKEVRPMG
+708 NEKEVRPMG

-728 NSSTDKVIGMVALEN
+728 NSDTDKVIGMVALEN

-758 RSLLSAYRKTHRGAK
+758 RSLLSAYRKTHRSAK
-773 GVKAMNITDKTGNIV
+773 GIKAMNITSKTGNLI
-788 GIIDVDNPDDD
+788 GIIDVNNENDD

-809 IRLNISNIPLLNRV
+809 IRLNIANIPLLNRV

-830 NLNSDDAIASVA
+830 NLNSDDAIASIA
-842 KIAHDIDNGTINEI
+842 KIAHDIDSSSLNEDDETPYTNETDIIINQ
-856 KDDNLDIDETDVTIN
+856 DNDIDE
-871 QDANIDEF
+871 F

>member
-1 MKNCHFFILPF
+1 
-12 DLFLVN
+12 
-18 LQINIYYIMD
+18 MD

-84 MFELGLYSNRPTK
+84 MYELGLYSNRPTK

-134 LVDGQGNFGSI
+134 LVEGQGNFGSI

-171 DKDTVDFQNNF
+171 EKDTVDFQNNF
-182 DDSLREPVVLPAK
+182 DDSLREPMVLPSK

-214 MPPHNLGEIV
+214 MPPHNLGEVV

-236 TVEELMNF
+236 TVEELMNY

-272 VVVRGEAEF
+272 VVIRGEAEF

-290 IIHSIP
+290 IISSIP

-305 QKIANL
+305 QKIADL

-428 RASETVDLAKTNLM
+428 RASETVDIAKANLM

-451 ASAIVDMRLRT
+451 AAAIVDMRLRT

-473 EYNELMK
+473 EYDELMK

-494 QMQIIKDELLEIKQK
+494 QMQIIKNELLEIKQK

-570 NEDFIENIY
+570 NEDFIENLY

-635 NLEDADAI
+635 NLENADAI

-669 SSGIIALGIQE
+669 NSGIIALGIQD

-688 HTHGN
+688 LTHGN

-708 DEKEVRPMG
+708 NEEEVRPMG

-773 GVKAMNITDKTGNIV
+773 GIKAMNTTDKTGNLIS
-788 GIIDVDNPDDD
+788 IIDVDNPDDD

-809 IRLNISNIPLLNRV
+809 IRLNISNMPLLNRV

-842 KIAHDIDNGTINEI
+842 KIAHDIDNSSINEI
-856 KDDNLDIDETDVTIN
+856 EEDNIDIDETDATIN
-871 QDANIDEF
+871 QNANLEEL

>member
-1 MKNCHFFILPF
+1 
-12 DLFLVN
+12 
-18 LQINIYYIMD
+18 MD

-84 MFELGLYSNRPTK
+84 MYELGLYSNRPTK

-134 LVDGQGNFGSI
+134 LVEGQGNFGSI

-171 DKDTVDFQNNF
+171 EKDTVDFQNNF
-182 DDSLREPVVLPAK
+182 DDSLREPMVLPSK

-214 MPPHNLGEIV
+214 MPPHNLGEVV

-236 TVEELMNF
+236 TVEELMNY

-272 VVVRGEAEF
+272 VVIRGEAEF

-290 IIHSIP
+290 IISSIP

-305 QKIANL
+305 QKIADL

-428 RASETVDLAKTNLM
+428 RASETVDIAKANLM

-451 ASAIVDMRLRT
+451 AAAIVDMRLRT

-473 EYNELMK
+473 EYDELMK

-494 QMQIIKDELLEIKQK
+494 QMQIIKNELLEIKQK

-570 NEDFIENIY
+570 NEDFIENLY

-635 NLEDADAI
+635 NLENADAI

-669 SSGIIALGIQE
+669 NSGIIALGIQD

-688 HTHGN
+688 LTHGN

-708 DEKEVRPMG
+708 NEEEVRPMG

-758 RSLLSAYRKTHRGAK
+758 RSLLSVYRKTHRGAK
-773 GVKAMNITDKTGNIV
+773 GIKAMNTTDKTGNLIS
-788 GIIDVDNPDDD
+788 IIDVDNPDDD

-809 IRLNISNIPLLNRV
+809 IRLNISNMPLLNRV

-842 KIAHDIDNGTINEI
+842 KIAHDIDNSSINEI
-856 KDDNLDIDETDVTIN
+856 EEDNLDIDETDATIN
-871 QDANIDEF
+871 QDANLEEL

>member
-1 MKNCHFFILPF
+1 
-12 DLFLVN
+12 
-18 LQINIYYIMD
+18 MD

-236 TVEELMNF
+236 TVEELMKF

-393 IRRSKYELNEA
+393 IRRSRYELNEA

-428 RASETVDLAKTNLM
+428 RASETVDIAKANLM

-451 ASAIVDMRLRT
+451 ATAIVDMRLRT

-473 EYNELMK
+473 EYDELMK

-556 QNRGGKGKIASDIR
+556 QNRGGKGKKASDIR
-570 NEDFIENIY
+570 NEDFIENLY

-635 NLEDADAI
+635 NLENTDAI

-669 SSGIIALGIQE
+669 NSGIIALGIQD
-680 DDNLLQVA
+680 DDNLLQVV

-708 DEKEVRPMG
+708 NEKEVRPMG

-842 KIAHDIDNGTINEI
+842 KIAHDIDNSSINEI

-871 QDANIDEF
+871 QDANIDEL

>member
-1 MKNCHFFILPF
+1 
-12 DLFLVN
+12 
-18 LQINIYYIMD
+18 MD

-84 MFELGLYSNRPTK
+84 MYELGLYSNRPTK

-134 LVDGQGNFGSI
+134 LVEGQGNFGSI

-171 DKDTVDFQNNF
+171 EKDTVDFQNNF
-182 DDSLREPVVLPAK
+182 DDSLREPMVLPSK

-214 MPPHNLGEIV
+214 MPPHNLGEVV

-272 VVVRGEAEF
+272 VVIRGEAEF

-290 IIHSIP
+290 IISSIP

-305 QKIANL
+305 QKIADL

-428 RASETVDLAKTNLM
+428 RASETVDIAKANLM

-451 ASAIVDMRLRT
+451 ATAIVDMRLRT

-473 EYNELMK
+473 EYDELMK

-494 QMQIIKDELLEIKQK
+494 QMQIIKNELLEIKQK

-570 NEDFIENIY
+570 NEDFIENLY

-635 NLEDADAI
+635 NLENADAI

-669 SSGIIALGIQE
+669 NSGIIALGIQD

-688 HTHGN
+688 LTHGN

-708 DEKEVRPMG
+708 NEGEVRPMG

-773 GVKAMNITDKTGNIV
+773 GIKAMNTTDKTGNLIS
-788 GIIDVDNPDDD
+788 IIDVDNPDDD

-809 IRLNISNIPLLNRV
+809 IRLNISNMPLLNRV

-842 KIAHDIDNGTINEI
+842 KIAHDIDNSSINEMEE
-856 KDDNLDIDETDVTIN
+856 DNLDIDETDATIN
-871 QDANIDEF
+871 QDANLDEL

>member
-1 MKNCHFFILPF
+1 
-12 DLFLVN
+12 
-18 LQINIYYIMD
+18 MD

-84 MFELGLYSNRPTK
+84 MYELGLYSNRPTK

-109 YHPHGDSSVYDAM
+109 YHPHGDLSVYDAM

-134 LVDGQGNFGSI
+134 LVEGQGNFGSI

-171 DKDTVDFQNNF
+171 EKDTVDFQNNF
-182 DDSLREPVVLPAK
+182 DDSLREPMVLPSK

-214 MPPHNLGEIV
+214 MPPHNLGEVV

-236 TVEELMNF
+236 TVEELMNY

-272 VVVRGEAEF
+272 VVIRGEAEF

-290 IIHSIP
+290 IISSIP

-305 QKIANL
+305 QKIADL

-428 RASETVDLAKTNLM
+428 RASETVDIAKANLM

-451 ASAIVDMRLRT
+451 AAAIVDMRLRT

-473 EYNELMK
+473 EYDELMK

-494 QMQIIKDELLEIKQK
+494 QMQIIKNELLEIKQK

-570 NEDFIENIY
+570 NEDFIENLY

-635 NLEDADAI
+635 NLENADAI

-669 SSGIIALGIQE
+669 NSGIIALGIQD

-688 HTHGN
+688 LTHGN

-708 DEKEVRPMG
+708 NEEEVRPMG

-773 GVKAMNITDKTGNIV
+773 GIKAMNTTDKTGNLIS
-788 GIIDVDNPDDD
+788 IIDVDNPDDD

-809 IRLNISNIPLLNRV
+809 IRLNISNMPLLNRV

-842 KIAHDIDNGTINEI
+842 KIAHDIDNSSINEI
-856 KDDNLDIDETDVTIN
+856 EEDNIDIDETDATIN
-871 QDANIDEF
+871 QDANLEEL

>member
-28 NEENELTQGG
+28 EENELTQGG

-155 TEARLSK
+155 TEAKLSK

-182 DDSLREPVVLPAK
+182 DDSLREPMVLPAK

-290 IIHSIP
+290 IISSIP

-324 DESDRDGIR
+324 DESDKDGIR

-428 RASETVDLAKTNLM
+428 RASETVDLAKANLI

-451 ASAIVDMRLRT
+451 ATAIVDMRLRT

-473 EYNELMK
+473 EYDELMK
-480 KIAYLKDVLSNVDL
+480 KIAYLQDVLSNVDL

-570 NEDFIENIY
+570 NEDFIENLY

-788 GIIDVDNPDDD
+788 SIIDVDNPDDD

-842 KIAHDIDNGTINEI
+842 KIAHDIDNGSINEI
-856 KDDNLDIDETDVTIN
+856 EEDNLNNDETDVTIN
-871 QDANIDEF
+871 QDANLDEF

>member
-1 MKNCHFFILPF
+1 
-12 DLFLVN
+12 
-18 LQINIYYIMD
+18 MD

-84 MFELGLYSNRPTK
+84 MYELGLYSNRPTK

-134 LVDGQGNFGSI
+134 LVEGQGNFGSI

-171 DKDTVDFQNNF
+171 EKDTVDFQNNF
-182 DDSLREPVVLPAK
+182 DDSLREPMVLPSK

-214 MPPHNLGEIV
+214 MPPHNLGEVV

-236 TVEELMNF
+236 TVEELMNY

-272 VVVRGEAEF
+272 VVIRGEAEF

-290 IIHSIP
+290 IISSIP

-305 QKIANL
+305 QKIADL

-428 RASETVDLAKTNLM
+428 RASETVDIAKANLM

-451 ASAIVDMRLRT
+451 ATAIVDMRLRT

-473 EYNELMK
+473 EYDELMK

-494 QMQIIKDELLEIKQK
+494 QMQIIKNELLEIKQK

-570 NEDFIENIY
+570 NEDFIENLY

-635 NLEDADAI
+635 NLENADAI

-669 SSGIIALGIQE
+669 NSGIIALGIQD

-688 HTHGN
+688 LTHGN

-708 DEKEVRPMG
+708 NEGEVRPMG

-773 GVKAMNITDKTGNIV
+773 GIKAMNTTDKTGNLIS
-788 GIIDVDNPDDD
+788 IIDVDNPDDD

-809 IRLNISNIPLLNRV
+809 IRLNISNMPLLNRV

-842 KIAHDIDNGTINEI
+842 KIAHDIDNSSINEI
-856 KDDNLDIDETDVTIN
+856 EEDNLDIDETDATIN
-871 QDANIDEF
+871 QNANLEEL

>member
-1 MKNCHFFILPF
+1 
-12 DLFLVN
+12 
-18 LQINIYYIMD
+18 MD

-84 MFELGLYSNRPTK
+84 MYELGLYSNRPTK

-134 LVDGQGNFGSI
+134 LVEGQGNFGSI

-171 DKDTVDFQNNF
+171 EKDTVDFQNNF
-182 DDSLREPVVLPAK
+182 DDSLREPMVLPSK

-214 MPPHNLGEIV
+214 MPPHNLGEVV

-272 VVVRGEAEF
+272 VVIRGEAEF

-290 IIHSIP
+290 IISSIP

-305 QKIANL
+305 QKIADL

-428 RASETVDLAKTNLM
+428 RASETVDIAKANLM

-451 ASAIVDMRLRT
+451 ATAIVDMRLRT

-473 EYNELMK
+473 EYDELMK

-494 QMQIIKDELLEIKQK
+494 QMQIIKNELLEIKQK

-570 NEDFIENIY
+570 NEDFIENLY

-635 NLEDADAI
+635 NLENADAI

-669 SSGIIALGIQE
+669 NSGIIALGIQD

-688 HTHGN
+688 LTHGN

-708 DEKEVRPMG
+708 NEGEVRPMG

-773 GVKAMNITDKTGNIV
+773 GIKAMNTTDKTGNLIS
-788 GIIDVDNPDDD
+788 IIDVDNPDDD

-809 IRLNISNIPLLNRV
+809 IRLNISNMPLLNRV

-842 KIAHDIDNGTINEI
+842 KIAHDIDNSSINEI
-856 KDDNLDIDETDVTIN
+856 EEDNIDIDETDATIN
-871 QDANIDEF
+871 QDANLDEL

>member
-1 MKNCHFFILPF
+1 ME
-12 DLFLVN
+12 D
-18 LQINIYYIMD
+18 
-28 NEENELTQGG
+28 NELTQSG
-38 GQIFDINIEEHMKTA
+38 GQIIDINIEDQMKTA

-76 VHRRVLFG
+76 VHRRVLYG
-84 MFELGLYSNRPTK
+84 MYELGLFSNRPTK

-109 YHPHGDSSVYDAM
+109 YHPHGDLSVYDAM

-134 LVDGQGNFGSI
+134 LVEGQGNFGSI

-155 TEARLSK
+155 TEAKLTK

-171 DKDTVDFQNNF
+171 EKDTVDFQNNF
-182 DDSLREPVVLPAK
+182 DDSLKEPTVLPAK
-195 IPNLLLNGSSGI
+195 IPNLLLNGASGI

-214 MPPHNLGEIV
+214 MPPHNLSEVV

-236 TVEELMNF
+236 TVEELMNY

-265 YKTGRGR
+265 YNTGRGR
-272 VVVRGEAEF
+272 VCIRGEAEII
-281 VENNNKSQI
+281 EHNNKHQI
-290 IIHSIP
+290 IISSIP

-305 QKIANL
+305 QKMAAL

-324 DESDRDGIR
+324 DESDREGIR
-333 VVIDLRRDANANV
+333 IVIDMRRDANANV
-346 ILNSLYKFSPLQSS
+346 ILNSLYRFSPLQST

-393 IRRSKYELNEA
+393 IRRSQYELNEA
-404 EKRAHILQGLL
+404 EKRAHILEGLL

-428 RASETVDLAKTNLM
+428 RSSETVEIAKNGLM
-442 ERFDFSDIQ
+442 QRFDFTDIQ
-451 ASAIVDMRLRT
+451 ATAIIDMRLRT

-467 RDKLES
+467 RDKLQS
-473 EYNELMK
+473 EYDELMK
-480 KIAYLKDVLSNVDL
+480 KIAYLKHVLSDENL

-509 YNDKPRTEIDV
+509 YGDKPRTDIDI

-570 NEDFIENIY
+570 DEDFIENLY

-589 FTKKGKVYWLRVF
+589 FTRKGKVYWLRVF

-616 QNLIAIDADDKIQT
+616 QNLIALDSDDKIQT

-635 NLEDADAI
+635 NLDDHDAI
-643 KDDYV
+643 KNDYV
-648 IFITTN
+648 IFITTK

-663 FYARPR
+663 AFARPR
-669 SSGIIALGIQE
+669 STGIIALNIRDG
-680 DDNLLQVA
+680 DDLLQVA
-688 HTHGN
+688 LTHGK
-693 SEIFVATSEGKAVRF
+693 SEIVVATSQGKTVRF
-708 DEKEVRPMG
+708 NEEEVRPMG
-717 RTATGV
+717 RTAIGV
-723 KALSL
+723 KAITLS
-728 NSSTDKVIGMVALEN
+728 SKDDSVIGMVVMED

-758 RSLLSAYRKTHRGAK
+758 RSFLSAYRKTHRATK
-773 GVKAMNITDKTGNIV
+773 GIKAMNITEKTGKLIS
-788 GIIDVDNPDDD
+788 IIDVTNENDD
-799 IMIIT
+799 IMLIT

-809 IRLNISNIPLLNRV
+809 IRLNISNIRLQNRV
-823 TQGVRII
+823 TQGSRLIQLQ
-830 NLNSDDAIASVA
+830 NDDAIASVA
-842 KIAHDIDNGTINEI
+842 KIAHDIDDDDTENIEAEISLEENNE
-856 KDDNLDIDETDVTIN
+856 
-871 QDANIDEF
+871 

>member
-1 MKNCHFFILPF
+1 ME
-12 DLFLVN
+12 D
-18 LQINIYYIMD
+18 
-28 NEENELTQGG
+28 NELTQSG
-38 GQIFDINIEEHMKTA
+38 GQIIDINIEDQMKTA

-76 VHRRVLFG
+76 VHRRVLYG
-84 MFELGLYSNRPTK
+84 MYELGLFSNRPTK

-109 YHPHGDSSVYDAM
+109 YHPHGDSSVYDAI

-134 LVDGQGNFGSI
+134 LVEGQGNFGSI

-155 TEARLSK
+155 TEAKLTK

-171 DKDTVDFQNNF
+171 EKDTVDFQNNF
-182 DDSLREPVVLPAK
+182 DDSLKEPTVLPAK
-195 IPNLLLNGSSGI
+195 IPNLLLNGASGI

-214 MPPHNLGEIV
+214 MPPHNLSEVV

-236 TVEELMNF
+236 TVEELMNY

-265 YKTGRGR
+265 YNTGRGR
-272 VVVRGEAEF
+272 VCIRGEAEII
-281 VENNNKSQI
+281 EHNNKHQI
-290 IIHSIP
+290 IISSIP

-305 QKIANL
+305 QKMAAL

-324 DESDRDGIR
+324 DESDREGIR
-333 VVIDLRRDANANV
+333 IVIDMRRDANANV
-346 ILNSLYKFSPLQSS
+346 ILNSLYRFSPLQST

-393 IRRSKYELNEA
+393 IRRSQYELNEA
-404 EKRAHILQGLL
+404 EKRAHILEGLL

-428 RASETVDLAKTNLM
+428 RSSETVEIAKNGLM
-442 ERFDFSDIQ
+442 QRFDFTDIQ
-451 ASAIVDMRLRT
+451 ATAIIDMRLRT

-467 RDKLES
+467 RDKLQS
-473 EYNELMK
+473 EYDELMK
-480 KIAYLKDVLSNVDL
+480 KIAYLKHVLSDENL

-509 YNDKPRTEIDV
+509 YGDKPRTDIDI

-570 NEDFIENIY
+570 DEDFIENLY

-589 FTKKGKVYWLRVF
+589 FTRKGKVYWLRVF

-616 QNLIAIDADDKIQT
+616 QNLIALDSDDKIQT

-635 NLEDADAI
+635 NLDDHDAI
-643 KDDYV
+643 KNDYV
-648 IFITTN
+648 IFITTK

-663 FYARPR
+663 AFARPR
-669 SSGIIALGIQE
+669 STGIIALNIRDG
-680 DDNLLQVA
+680 DDLLQVA
-688 HTHGN
+688 LTHGK
-693 SEIFVATSEGKAVRF
+693 SEIVVATSQGKTVRF
-708 DEKEVRPMG
+708 NEEEVRPMG
-717 RTATGV
+717 RTAIGV
-723 KALSL
+723 KAITLS
-728 NSSTDKVIGMVALEN
+728 SKDDSVIGMVVMED

-758 RSLLSAYRKTHRGAK
+758 RSFLSAYRKTHRATK
-773 GVKAMNITDKTGNIV
+773 GIKAMNITEKTGKLIS
-788 GIIDVDNPDDD
+788 IIDVTNENDD
-799 IMIIT
+799 IMLIT

-809 IRLNISNIPLLNRV
+809 IRLNISNIRLQNRV
-823 TQGVRII
+823 TQGSRLIQLQ
-830 NLNSDDAIASVA
+830 NDDAIASVA
-842 KIAHDIDNGTINEI
+842 KIAHDIDDDDTENIEAEISLEENNE
-856 KDDNLDIDETDVTIN
+856 
-871 QDANIDEF
+871 

>member
-1 MKNCHFFILPF
+1 
-12 DLFLVN
+12 
-18 LQINIYYIMD
+18 MD

-84 MFELGLYSNRPTK
+84 MYELGLYSNRPTK

-134 LVDGQGNFGSI
+134 LVEGQGNFGSI

-171 DKDTVDFQNNF
+171 EKDTVDFQNNF
-182 DDSLREPVVLPAK
+182 DDSLREPMVLPSK

-214 MPPHNLGEIV
+214 MPPHNLGEVV

-272 VVVRGEAEF
+272 VVIRGEAEF

-290 IIHSIP
+290 IISSIP

-305 QKIANL
+305 QKIADL

-428 RASETVDLAKTNLM
+428 RASETVDIAKANLM

-451 ASAIVDMRLRT
+451 AAAIVDMRLRT

-473 EYNELMK
+473 EYDELMK

-494 QMQIIKDELLEIKQK
+494 QMQIIKNELLEIKQK

-570 NEDFIENIY
+570 NEDFIENLY

-635 NLEDADAI
+635 NLENADAI

-669 SSGIIALGIQE
+669 NSGIIALGIQD

-688 HTHGN
+688 LTHGN

-708 DEKEVRPMG
+708 NEEEVRPMG

-773 GVKAMNITDKTGNIV
+773 GIKAMNTTDKTGNLIS
-788 GIIDVDNPDDD
+788 IIDVTNEDDD

-842 KIAHDIDNGTINEI
+842 KIAHDIDNSPINENEI
-856 KDDNLDIDETDVTIN
+856 EEDNLDIDETDVTID
-871 QDANIDEF
+871 QDANLDEL

>member
-1 MKNCHFFILPF
+1 
-12 DLFLVN
+12 
-18 LQINIYYIMD
+18 MD
-28 NEENELTQGG
+28 NEANELTQGG

-155 TEARLSK
+155 TEAKLSK

-182 DDSLREPVVLPAK
+182 DDSLREPMVLPSK

-214 MPPHNLGEIV
+214 MPPHNLGEVI

-290 IIHSIP
+290 IISSIP

-305 QKIANL
+305 QKIADL

-393 IRRSKYELNEA
+393 IRRSRYELNEA

-428 RASETVDLAKTNLM
+428 RASETVDIAKTNLM

-708 DEKEVRPMG
+708 NEKEVRPMG

-788 GIIDVDNPDDD
+788 SIIDVDNPDDD

-842 KIAHDIDNGTINEI
+842 KIAHDIDNGSINEI
-856 KDDNLDIDETDVTIN
+856 EEDNLNNDETDVTIN
-871 QDANIDEF
+871 QDANLDEF